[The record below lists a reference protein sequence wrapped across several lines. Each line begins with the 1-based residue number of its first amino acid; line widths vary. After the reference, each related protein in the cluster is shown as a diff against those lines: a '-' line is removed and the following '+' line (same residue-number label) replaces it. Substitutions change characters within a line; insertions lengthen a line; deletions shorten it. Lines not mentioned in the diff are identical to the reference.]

1 MGRLIVTV
9 VCCNK
14 LMDCDTFTK
23 SDPYVVLTLDGKKQ
37 KTRIMKG
44 SLDPKFNEAF
54 TYFVDPA
61 AMTKIVGSG
70 VEAEPAAAS
79 VVNISVMDSDYFS
92 DDIIG
97 TAKVSLLGLS
107 AGEAHDTTIRLTPE
121 NGGSKFVGE
130 VCLKILATDFST
142 PTKEELMLATSSART
157 VNPASSANLAHQ
169 QSSASFTSNSQ
180 YPPPQ
185 QQQSNGSFASNSQY
199 PPQQNSQPSG
209 AYPPNQ
215 QYPPHPSSSGTQP
228 PQGYRPAYPAPPT
241 GGGGAPQYQYPETR
255 MYNAAAPQQVYGSY
269 MPHPQP
275 ANGAP
280 PGYPP
285 QQQQHG
291 APPFQPNQNYLYRP
305 NVPQYAYPT
314 NATPAT
320 GVPPQTFYGY

>member
-37 KTRIMKG
+37 KTRVMKG
-44 SLDPKFNEAF
+44 NLDPKFNEAF

-70 VEAEPAAAS
+70 VEAEPAASA
-79 VVNISVMDSDYFS
+79 VMNISVMDSDYFS

-97 TAKVSLLGLS
+97 TAKVSLLGLV
-107 AGEAHDTTIRLTPE
+107 AGEAQESTIRLTPE

-130 VCLKILATDFST
+130 ICLKVLATDFST
-142 PTKEELMLATSSART
+142 PTKEELMLATSSARI
-157 VNPASSANLAHQ
+157 VSNPASSANLVQ
-169 QSSASFTSNSQ
+169 NQSSASFTSNSQ
-180 YPPPQ
+180 YPPQ

-199 PPQQNSQPSG
+199 PPPQAV

-215 QYPPHPSSSGTQP
+215 QYPPRPSQAH
-228 PQGYRPAYPAPPT
+228 RPAYPAPPT
-241 GGGGAPQYQYPETR
+241 GGGGGGAPQYQYPETR

-269 MPHPQP
+269 MPHPAP
-275 ANGAP
+275 ANGTP
-280 PGYPP
+280 HGYPP
-285 QQQQHG
+285 QQQQRPPQHG

-314 NATPAT
+314 ANPSPAT